1 MKGTPI
7 SGQGLQYMTRSTAR
21 EIAVHFSYEAA
32 FSNKTADELLCSRFE
47 DEYYLTLSGE
57 TELYTEKPDK
67 TQQKYI
73 TRVVRGVC
81 EHAAELDGYIQ
92 KYSID
97 WDFGRISTVSAAIM
111 RVAMYEILYMP
122 DIPNKVAISEAVEIT
137 RKYETEETVSFVN
150 GILGSFVR
158 NELQ

>member
-1 MKGTPI
+1 
-7 SGQGLQYMTRSTAR
+7 MTRSTAR

-67 TQQKYI
+67 KQQEYI